1 MKNITGADSEF
12 YEGGADTPGMGGGG
26 AQTHNFAP
34 TNALCTEQIN

>member
-12 YEGGADTPGMGGGG
+12 YEGGADTPGVGG

-34 TNALCTEQIN
+34 TNA